1 MKPITIANLPE
12 ASAQEVFDWIVS
24 NLLRQNH
31 RSVGVVEAERADIL
45 TCVYRSPEGYKCAA
59 GWVMADDEYRP
70 EMENTAWVCL
80 AEQGV
85 VPSDH
90 ASLIGHAQTIH
101 DTEIPE
107 DWPVNFTRLAVEY
120 NLNTWLLDKPEPL
133 TV

>member
-1 MKPITIANLPE
+1 MNPITTANLPE

-24 NLLRQNH
+24 NLLAQGH
-31 RSVGVVEAERADIL
+31 RSVGIVEGDRADIL

-59 GWVMADDEYRP
+59 GWVIADDEYRP

-90 ASLIGHAQTIH
+90 AALIGHAQTIH

-107 DWPVNFTRLAVEY
+107 DWPNNFTRLAVEY
-120 NLNTWLLDKPEPL
+120 GLNTHLLDKLAPAQ
-133 TV
+133 V